1 MVGTSCQP
9 GVHNNL
15 LVVHRSNL
23 LDRTRRNQTICTF
36 HILWTMLSLLVVQ
49 SINLYLD
56 LIILSCQMPSSV
68 RCNRNRK

>member
-1 MVGTSCQP
+1 MVGISCQP

-15 LVVHRSNL
+15 QVVYRSNSFIEL
-23 LDRTRRNQTICTF
+23 AEIKQFVHFTHFMDNVVF
-36 HILWTMLSLLVVQ
+36 VVQ

-56 LIILSCQMPSSV
+56 LIILPCQMPSSV